1 MGLICILDQAN
12 PIPMKKALVATLL
25 GLTSL
30 VALGQ
35 QNQSVLGSVV
45 DKFTK
50 SPLIGATVYV
60 KNSSPVIGTITDEN
74 GQFVLKNVPLG
85 RAEIACTYVGYAEY
99 SSGHIIITS
108 AKEVQLVIEMVEGI
122 NIDGVEISA
131 IRDVNEPLNELAY
144 VSARSFSVEETERV
158 PVALN
163 DVSNMAQSYP
173 GTQQGRLDIENDI
186 IVRGNTSFGMIWR
199 LEGLDIPA
207 PNHYA
212 RPGTSG
218 GGISI
223 LSAQLM
229 SRSDFY
235 TGGMPAE
242 FGNTISAAFDIH
254 LKNGNTR
261 KHEHRF
267 KLNLIG
273 IDYALEGPIKRDRSS
288 FIFNARYSMLG
299 LLNYMGFHPAGENA
313 FNEFYDFS
321 FNLFFNNPEKNAKW
335 NVFGMAGYSME
346 IYNPFYPAE
355 ERDFDTWWHW
365 EYVTFGSKMATMGA
379 IYTKTIDANTF
390 TKFAV
395 AGTSS
400 IIDRTND
407 TLDYQDNPYRYRED
421 HTLENRLYATWI
433 YSKRFNPRFR
443 MKAGV
448 IGNLIQYDFF
458 QMLLPRRTS
467 ADVWEQRFWG
477 TEAEGDGF
485 TQTAQAYAQG
495 VFSATEKLTISGGF
509 HFLTL
514 LKNQTAS
521 LDPRF
526 SAKYQIN
533 RNHRISVALG
543 KYSQHLPLPAFS
555 YVKADSLPDG
565 SVETSYPNQDLKL
578 LHSNHVILSYQYAT
592 DSRLKIQTELY
603 LQDLNNIPVS
613 PDPDDLYCFLNTNS
627 EFPVMKVVSEGKGLN
642 YGIDLAVEKM
652 TARSFYF
659 LITGS
664 LFAAKYKPLDDQWYH
679 NRYSSLWV
687 SAFTFGKEFDFG
699 RGRVLQAG
707 ARLIHNGG
715 YRYTPLDP
723 ERSAEEGYYVGK
735 EGAFNTEQWPSYWRI
750 DTRVAYRFSRPKW
763 AMNMS
768 LDIQNVT
775 NHKNPNGVYYISSS
789 NEIGYSHH
797 PGNALIPMINF
808 QIDF

>member
-1 MGLICILDQAN
+1 
-12 PIPMKKALVATLL
+12 MKRSPTLSLLALTL
-25 GLTSL
+25 TISSA
-30 VALGQ
+30 VYGQ
-35 QNQSVLGSVV
+35 TGQTIRGSVV
-45 DKFTK
+45 DQFTK

-60 KNSSPVIGTITDEN
+60 RNTDPLIGTIADTN
-74 GQFVLKNVPLG
+74 GNYELKKVPFG
-85 RAEIACTYVGYAEY
+85 RQEVVCTYVGYNEY
-99 SSGHIIITS
+99 TSGNIIITS
-108 AKEVQLVIEMVEGI
+108 AKEIPLNIEMIQGI
-122 NIDGVEISA
+122 NLGGVEIRA

-158 PVALN
+158 PVSLN
-163 DVSNMAQSYP
+163 DVSKMAQSYP

-186 IVRGNTSFGMIWR
+186 IVRGNSSYGMIWR

-223 LSAQLM
+223 LSSQLM

-254 LKNGNTR
+254 LKDGNTR
-261 KHEHRF
+261 KFENRF

-273 IDYALEGPIKRDRSS
+273 VDYALEGPIKKERSS

-299 LLNYMGFHPAGENA
+299 VLNRMGFYPAGENA

-321 FNLFFNNPEKNAKW
+321 FNLYFSNPEKSSKW
-335 NVFGMAGYSME
+335 NIFGMAGSSIE
-346 IYNPFYPAE
+346 IYNPYYPAE
-355 ERDFDTWWHW
+355 ERNSDTWWHW
-365 EYVTFGSKMATMGA
+365 EYVSFGSKMATLGA

-390 TKFAV
+390 SKFAIG
-395 AGTSS
+395 GTTSV
-400 IIDRTND
+400 IDRFND
-407 TLDYQDNPYRYRED
+407 TLDYQDVGYRYRED
-421 HTLENRLYATWI
+421 HTLENRLYATYI
-433 YSKRFNPRFR
+433 YSKRFNEKFR

-458 QMLLPRRTS
+458 QMIKPRRTS
-467 ADVWEQRFWG
+467 AEVWQERFWG
-477 TEAEGDGF
+477 TEAEGEGF
-485 TQTAQAYAQG
+485 TETAQAYAQG
-495 VFSATEKLTISGGF
+495 IFNATDKLAISGGF
-509 HFLTL
+509 HILSL
-514 LKNQTAS
+514 LYNMTAS
-521 LDPRF
+521 IDPRI

-533 RNHRISVALG
+533 RNHRISLALG

-555 YVKADSLPDG
+555 FVVIDSLPDG
-565 SVETSYPNQDLKL
+565 SINTSYPNRDLKL
-578 LHSNHVILSYQYAT
+578 VYSNHAILSYQYAT
-592 DSRLKIQTELY
+592 DSKLKVQAEAY
-603 LQDLNNIPVS
+603 LQDLHHVPVA
-613 PDPDDLYCFLNTNS
+613 PDPGDLYYFLNTNS
-627 EFPVMKVVSEGKGLN
+627 EFPVSTVVSQGRGLN
-642 YGIDLAVEKM
+642 YGIDLAIEKM
-652 TARSFYF
+652 TAKSFYF

-664 LFAAKYKPLDDQWYH
+664 LFAAKYRPLDGNWYH

-723 ERSAEEGYYVGK
+723 EESLKAGYFVGQ
-735 EGAFNTEQWPSYWRI
+735 EGAFNEAQWPSYWRI
-750 DTRVAYRFSRPKW
+750 DTRIAYRFSRPKW

-775 NHKNPNGVYYISSS
+775 NHKNPNGVYYISSKNS
-789 NEIGYSHH
+789 LGYAFH

-808 QIDF
+808 QVDF